1 MNSAILHLLTKKG
14 KRLVMNTKHVTYTN
28 GYSVDLLPYGKKLNA
43 DAAKAVRKNKGLD
56 VVLGNLSLEAAVELS
71 IQSAKLV
78 VFKMYP
84 PNSTEPMQTERVE
97 EILRDRDKFA
107 EWIVNEASKFQ
118 AELDDAWSVE
128 AKN

>member
-1 MNSAILHLLTKKG
+1 
-14 KRLVMNTKHVTYTN
+14 MNTKHVTYTN
-28 GYSVDLLPYGKKLNA
+28 GYSVDILPYGKKLNA
-43 DAAKAVRKNKGLD
+43 EAAKAVRKNKGLD

-78 VFKMYP
+78 VFKMYA

-118 AELDDAWSVE
+118 AELDDSWGVE